1 MDQRKP
7 EGPLRKGW
15 TTGACAAA
23 AAKAAFRALL
33 TGTFPD
39 TVSLRL
45 PRGETPVF
53 DLATRQTGDGWAL
66 AGIVKDA
73 GDDPDVTHG
82 AEIRAEVRFAPAGS
96 RLTFAAGEGV
106 GTVTLPGLPLA
117 VGEPAIN
124 PAPRRMIEA
133 ALAAVA
139 EEAGAAL
146 DVVVTVSVPGGAELA
161 EHTLNGRLGIE
172 GGLSILGTTGV
183 VVPYSCASW
192 IHSIHR
198 GIDVARALG
207 AQQVFAATGST
218 SERGLRDIYSP
229 PDHAIID
236 MGDFAG
242 GLLKYL
248 RKHPI
253 AHLTIGGGFGK
264 LAKLAQ
270 GNLDLHSARSRLD
283 MGRLARWAG
292 EGGAETVLV
301 ERIERANTG
310 LEALEGCRRA
320 GIDLAGRVAAGAR
333 ETALATLAGDTEVRV
348 LVFDR
353 QGQLV
358 GSAGDGMVHD

>member
-1 MDQRKP
+1 MERRKP
-7 EGPLRKGW
+7 DSPLRKGW

-23 AAKAAFRALL
+23 AAKAAYQALL
-33 TGTFPD
+33 TQAFPD

-53 DLATRQTGDGWAL
+53 TLTTRQAGDGWAL
-66 AGIVKDA
+66 CGIVKDA

-82 AEIRAEVRFAPAGS
+82 AEIRAEVRHAPTGS
-96 RLTFAAGEGV
+96 GITFAAGEGV

-133 ALAAVA
+133 ALA
-139 EEAGAAL
+139 EAAADAAAAA
-146 DVVVTVSVPGGAELA
+146 DVLVTVSVPGGAELA

-183 VVPYSCASW
+183 VIPYSCASW

-207 AQQVFAATGST
+207 TREVFAATGST
-218 SERGLRDIYSP
+218 SERALRDIFSP

-242 GLLKYL
+242 GMLKYL
-248 RKHPI
+248 RKHPV
-253 AHLTIGGGFGK
+253 AALTIGGGFGK

-283 MGRLARWAG
+283 MGRLAGAASEAG
-292 EGGAETVLV
+292 AGAALV
-301 ERIERANTG
+301 QAIEQANTG
-310 LEALEGCRRA
+310 LEALETCREA
-320 GIDLAGRVAAGAR
+320 DVDLPGRIAAGAR
-333 ETALATLAGDTEVRV
+333 EAALATLAGNTEVRV

-353 QGQLV
+353 QGQKV
-358 GSAGDGMVHD
+358 GSAGDRMGHD

>member
-1 MDQRKP
+1 MDRRKP
-7 EGPLRKGW
+7 QGPLRKGW

-45 PRGETPVF
+45 PRGETPAF
-53 DLATRQTGDGWAL
+53 TLATRQTGDCWAL
-66 AGIVKDA
+66 AGVVKDA

-82 AEIRAEVRFAPAGS
+82 AEIRAEVRFTPEGS
-96 RLTFAAGEGV
+96 GLTFAAGEGV

-124 PAPRRMIEA
+124 PVPRRMVEA
-133 ALAAVA
+133 ALAEIA
-139 EEAGAAL
+139 EECGADL
-146 DVVVTVSVPGGAELA
+146 DVAVTVSVPGGAELA

-207 AQQVFAATGST
+207 TKEVFAATGST
-218 SERGLRDIYSP
+218 SEQALRDICSP

-253 AHLTIGGGFGK
+253 ARLTIGGGFGK

-283 MGRLARWAG
+283 MGRLAGTAREAG
-292 EGGAETVLV
+292 ASAALV
-301 ERIERANTG
+301 QTIEQANTG
-310 LEALEGCRRA
+310 LEALRACREA
-320 GIDLAGRVAAGAR
+320 DVDLPGRVAAGAR
-333 ETALATLAGDTEVRV
+333 ETALATLAGDIHVRV

-353 QGQLV
+353 QGQEV
-358 GSAGDGMVHD
+358 GSAGDRGDYD

>member
-1 MDQRKP
+1 MDRRKP
-7 EGPLRKGW
+7 ESPLRKGY

-33 TGTFPD
+33 TGKFPD

-53 DLATRQTGDGWAL
+53 DLETRQAGDGWAF
-66 AGIVKDA
+66 AGVVKDA

-82 AEIRAEVRFAPAGS
+82 AEICAEVRFAPAASGI
-96 RLTFAAGEGV
+96 TFAAGDGV

-117 VGEPAIN
+117 VGEPAIS

-133 ALAAVA
+133 ALVEVA

-146 DVVVTVSVPGGAELA
+146 DVVVTISVPGGAELA

-172 GGLSILGTTGV
+172 GGLSILGTTGI

-207 AQQVFAATGST
+207 TGEVFAATGST

-242 GLLKYL
+242 GMLKYL

-253 AHLTIGGGFGK
+253 ARLTIGGGFGK

-283 MGRLARWAG
+283 MDRLAATAREAG
-292 EGGAETVLV
+292 AGAALV
-301 ERIERANTG
+301 QSIEQANTG
-310 LEALEGCRRA
+310 LEALQACRKA
-320 GIDLAGRVAAGAR
+320 DVDLPGRIAAGAR
-333 ETALATLAGDTEVRV
+333 ETALATLAGDTRVRV

-353 QGQLV
+353 QGQKV
-358 GSAGDGMVHD
+358 GFAGDRMGHD

>member
-1 MDQRKP
+1 M
-7 EGPLRKGW
+7 RKGW

-33 TGTFPD
+33 TGEFPD

-53 DLATRQTGDGWAL
+53 GLATRQTGDGWAL
-66 AGIVKDA
+66 SGIVKDA

-82 AEIRAEVRFAPAGS
+82 AEVQAQVRFGPRGTGI
-96 RLTFAAGEGV
+96 TFAAGEGV

-133 ALAAVA
+133 ALAEAAQGTGA
-139 EEAGAAL
+139 EV
-146 DVVVTVSVPGGAELA
+146 DVVVTISVPGGAKLA

-207 AQQVFAATGST
+207 AREIFAATGST
-218 SERGLRDIYSP
+218 SEQALRDMYRP

-248 RKHPI
+248 RKHPV
-253 AHLTIGGGFGK
+253 AALTIGGGFGK

-283 MGRLARWAG
+283 MGKLARLAG
-292 EGGAETVLV
+292 EGGAEIALIDL
-301 ERIERANTG
+301 IEQANTG
-310 LEALEGCRRA
+310 LEALGVSCSA

-333 ETALATLAGDTEVRV
+333 EAALATLAGDTEVRV

-353 QGQLV
+353 QGKRV
-358 GSAGDGMVHD
+358 GSAGRTAGHD